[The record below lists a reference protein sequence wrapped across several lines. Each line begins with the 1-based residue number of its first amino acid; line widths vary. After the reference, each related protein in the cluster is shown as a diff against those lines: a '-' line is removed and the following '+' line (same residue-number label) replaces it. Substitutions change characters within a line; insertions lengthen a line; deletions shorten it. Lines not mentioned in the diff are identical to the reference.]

1 MRFGA
6 QGVEVGKPWTDSQI
20 PANGAGNW
28 CQSPGLRRL
37 VLVLL
42 LMAPAAQAAELRIYF
57 TAVQK
62 ILSQQVFT
70 QDGRKYVKGSEKSKC
85 GFVYIDNPRLG
96 ENQGRLNMK
105 MRVTA
110 RTGWEIFGACF
121 GPGEAFDLAI
131 DATPFYQGGAIR
143 MTNISVATVDRG
155 SWYSRRIRDAFARN
169 FPKYFEYKVLDDL
182 KNTIEKGQPK
192 GPFTLQL
199 GALQVPRIRVTN
211 DAVILDL
218 DFSLSVR

>member
-1 MRFGA
+1 MKRA
-6 QGVEVGKPWTDSQI
+6 
-20 PANGAGNW
+20 
-28 CQSPGLRRL
+28 
-37 VLVLL
+37 LL
-42 LMAPAAQAAELRIYF
+42 AAAILLAAPPAQAVELRIYF

-70 QDGRKYVKGSEKSKC
+70 QDGRRYVRGTAKSKC

-96 ENQGRLNMK
+96 ESKELLTMK

-110 RTGWEIFGACF
+110 RTGWELLGACF
-121 GPGEAFDLAI
+121 GPGDAFDLAI
-131 DATPFYQGGAIR
+131 EGTPYYQDGAIR
-143 MTNISVATVDRG
+143 MSNIRVSTVDRG

-169 FPKYFEYKVLDDL
+169 FPKYFEYKVFDDL

-192 GPFTLQL
+192 GPFSLQL
-199 GALQVPRIRVTN
+199 GALQVPRIRVLN
-211 DAVILDL
+211 DSVILDL